1 MVTSA
6 DSGKHPKTRRGH
18 PERSGAKLIVR
29 QALWHVFDYIE
40 AEGDV
45 SLYKEIV
52 DCLEDELLAK
62 DSEGLKIL
70 DELAKVPRSAT
81 SGGLTVEVFLTQTWS
96 RTYARMVSQPC

>member
-18 PERSGAKLIVR
+18 PERSGARLIVR
-29 QALWHVFDYIE
+29 QALWHVFDYIK

-62 DSEGLKIL
+62 GSDGLKVL
-70 DELAKVPRSAT
+70 DELTSAP
-81 SGGLTVEVFLTQTWS
+81 SRRQAEGG
-96 RTYARMVSQPC
+96 P

>member
-18 PERSGAKLIVR
+18 PERSGAKLTVR

-62 DSEGLKIL
+62 GSDGLKIL
-70 DELAKVPRSAT
+70 DELANVPGRRQA
-81 SGGLTVEVFLTQTWS
+81 GEG
-96 RTYARMVSQPC
+96 R

>member
-1 MVTSA
+1 MVANA

-18 PERSGAKLIVR
+18 PERLGAKLTVR

-62 DSEGLKIL
+62 DSEGLQIL
-70 DELAKVPRSAT
+70 DELTHVPGQRQA
-81 SGGLTVEVFLTQTWS
+81 GD
-96 RTYARMVSQPC
+96 

>member
-1 MVTSA
+1 MVTNA

-18 PERSGAKLIVR
+18 AERSGAKLIVR

-40 AEGDV
+40 GEGDV

-70 DELAKVPRSAT
+70 DELTSAP
-81 SGGLTVEVFLTQTWS
+81 SRRQAEGG
-96 RTYARMVSQPC
+96 P

>member
-1 MVTSA
+1 MVTNA
-6 DSGKHPKTRRGH
+6 DSVKHPRTRRGH

-40 AEGDV
+40 GEGDV

-62 DSEGLKIL
+62 GSEGLKIL
-70 DELAKVPRSAT
+70 DELTSAP
-81 SGGLTVEVFLTQTWS
+81 S
-96 RTYARMVSQPC
+96 RQAEDGP